1 MVSKMRPKDKRKECI
16 TLRDPNRIT
25 KTLKAIEKFWMANP
39 DWRLGQLIVNIS
51 RAAGGSDPFF
61 LEDDKLL
68 EILKGENG
76 GGRKDADQT

>member
-1 MVSKMRPKDKRKECI
+1 M
-16 TLRDPNRIT
+16 RDPNRIDQVIEAV
-25 KTLKAIEKFWMANP
+25 KTEWKQAP

-51 RAAGGSDPFF
+51 RAAGCSDPFF

>member
-1 MVSKMRPKDKRKECI
+1 
-16 TLRDPNRIT
+16 
-25 KTLKAIEKFWMANP
+25 MANP

-51 RAAGGSDPFF
+51 RAAGCSDPFL